1 MIFRFIADIYG
12 NMISADPINDQ
23 EKRTGIFIHEG
34 GIPEIFSG
42 IGPQRLAA
50 SHRAW
55 SADVSA
61 FGPWDNVSA
70 AGFESIGR
78 IRRARGYEG
87 PASIHITGPCI
98 STMDAAGEF
107 IRRGVMKP
115 WSSVIAL
122 RQTAGRGRRKRRW
135 DSPPGNLYGTWYWP
149 VSGQK
154 DDPASGYRNLASLLA
169 GDILAAVL
177 REQGIEVRI
186 KWPNDIILGERK
198 LCGILVEGR
207 GAAVLVGIGI
217 NLVSAPEDG
226 LTDDDFALP
235 AVCLDPEGRTFRPLS
250 FWARLMETGR
260 AHFENTVHSIKPPD
274 FVRRLEDNLAWRGR
288 RVMVRKEKEPA
299 FDAILSGLAPD
310 GALIIRRNGE
320 TQILYS
326 ATIRPA

>member
-1 MIFRFIADIYG
+1 MI
-12 NMISADPINDQ
+12 MISADSMDDQ
-23 EKRTGIFIHEG
+23 EKQTGIFIHEA

-42 IGPQRLAA
+42 IGPERLAA
-50 SHRAW
+50 SHSAW

-61 FGPWDNVSA
+61 FGPWDRVSA
-70 AGFESIGR
+70 SPFEGTDG
-78 IRRARGYEG
+78 IRRAHGYDG
-87 PASIHITGPCI
+87 PASIHITGPCV

-122 RQTAGRGRRKRRW
+122 QQTAGRGRRKRRW

-149 VSGQK
+149 LSPEK

-177 REQGIEVRI
+177 REQEIGVQI
-186 KWPNDIILGERK
+186 KWPNDIILGGRK

-207 GAAVLVGIGI
+207 GSAVLVGMGI
-217 NLVSAPEDG
+217 NVVSAPEDG
-226 LTDDDFALP
+226 ATSDDDFALP
-235 AVCLDPEGRTFRPLS
+235 AVCLDPEGRRHFRPLS
-250 FWARLMETGR
+250 FWTRLMETGR
-260 AHFENTVHSIKPPD
+260 AHFENTLNTLRPAD

-288 RVMVRKEKEPA
+288 RVVVRKEKEPPFEA
-299 FDAILSGLAPD
+299 TLMGLAPD
-310 GALIIRRNGE
+310 GAMTIRRNGE
-320 TQILYS
+320 TENLYS